1 MSDISRIAIDVGGT
15 FTDVVR
21 LRGGKVGFEKVP
33 TTPSDPKAGVL
44 NGFAAAQLP
53 LNEIDYF
60 VHGTTLGLNALLTR
74 RGAETG
80 IITTEGFRDVY
91 LLGRTARDPMYDFK
105 YRRPES
111 LVKRF
116 NILEVPER
124 LDFEGNVLREFDE
137 AAAREAAAVM
147 ASHGV
152 ESVAICFLHSYAN
165 PEHEVRMAEIMA
177 DVAPEIEVTRSSA
190 LSREIREYERT
201 STAVL
206 DAYIKPI
213 VRTYL
218 QGLSGELS
226 ASGFA
231 GRFLMTRSGGG
242 AMTVAS
248 VQEAPVNL
256 ILSGPAGGVLGAAWL
271 AQNADY
277 RNLITIDMGG
287 TSLDASLVV
296 NGAPLTY
303 YDAQFESLPINLPS
317 LYIHTIGAGGG
328 SLLWMDEG
336 DHLQVGPASA
346 GADPGPAA
354 YGSGGTDATFTDC
367 ALHVGYLGQESALA
381 GTLSLQPDL
390 AAQAL
395 SPLAS
400 QLGMS
405 TEDVALG
412 AIRISTTKIVG
423 AVRSI
428 TIELGHN
435 PADFGLLA
443 FGGGGG
449 LVAVDVARELS
460 IPHVI
465 VPPGPGAFS
474 AFGMLMANVQHDFSR
489 TLMGSL
495 DGCDT
500 SEVESLFG
508 AMVEEGAR
516 ALEAEGF
523 AAERRQFQRF
533 IDLRYVGQEHTVKI
547 ATRSPF
553 DDSAV
558 AEAAQMFSEAHL
570 RTYGHTM
577 PDPVEIV
584 AIRVSATGQ
593 VDEPSLPIVEA
604 GQGAP
609 QPIGQ
614 REVYRGSGNRETYE
628 VFDRSS
634 LLAGQVVPGPAII
647 VEHTSTTVLHGGD
660 SCKIGDLGELIISVE
675 QESTDV

>member
-1 MSDISRIAIDVGGT
+1 MSDASRIAIDVGGT

-21 LRGGKVGFEKVP
+21 IRAGEVGFEKVP
-33 TTPSDPKAGVL
+33 TTPKDPKAGVL
-44 NGFAAAQLP
+44 NGFEAAGVP
-53 LNEIDYF
+53 FDEIDYF
-60 VHGTTLGLNALLTR
+60 IHGTTLGLNALLTR
-74 RGAETG
+74 RGAKTG
-80 IITTEGFRDVY
+80 IVTTEGFRDVY

-105 YRRPES
+105 YRRPDS
-111 LVKRF
+111 LVARYDIF
-116 NILEVPER
+116 EVPER

-137 AAAREAAAVM
+137 ARAREVAAAV
-147 ASHGV
+147 ASGGL

-165 PEHEVRMAEIMA
+165 PEHEIRMAEILSE
-177 DVAPEIEVTRSSA
+177 VAPEVEVTRSSA

-213 VRTYL
+213 VRSYLRELSGGL
-218 QGLSGELS
+218 QG
-226 ASGFA
+226 AGFT
-231 GRFLMTRSGGG
+231 GQFLMTRSGGG
-242 AMTVAS
+242 AMTAES

-271 AQNADY
+271 ARNPKYA
-277 RNLITIDMGG
+277 NLITIDMGG

-296 NGAPLTY
+296 DGNPLTY
-303 YDAQFESLPINLPS
+303 FDAQFESLPINLPS

-354 YGSGGTDATFTDC
+354 YGTGGEDATFTDC
-367 ALHVGYLGQESALA
+367 ALHVGYLGHEAALA
-381 GTLSLQPDL
+381 GTLSLEPAL
-390 AAQAL
+390 AAGAL
-395 SPLAS
+395 APLS
-400 QLGMS
+400 ERLGLS
-405 TEDVALG
+405 TQDVALG

-435 PADFGLLA
+435 PSDFGLLA

-460 IPHVI
+460 IPTVI

-489 TLMGSL
+489 TLMSPL
-495 DGCDT
+495 EGCDVG
-500 SEVESLFG
+500 EVEQLFQQ
-508 AMVEEGAR
+508 MESEGATS
-516 ALEAEGF
+516 LEAEGF
-523 AAERRQFQRF
+523 AADRREFQRF

-547 ATRSPF
+547 PTAAPF
-553 DDSAV
+553 DAAAV
-558 AEAAQMFSEAHL
+558 GHAAEAFAEAHL

-584 AIRVSATGQ
+584 AIRVSGTGR
-593 VDEPSLPIVEA
+593 VDQPTLPTLA
-604 GQGAP
+604 AASGAP
-609 QPIGQ
+609 EPIGS
-614 REVYRGSGNRETYE
+614 REVYRGSGRSQTYL
-628 VFDRSS
+628 VFERDS
-634 LLAGQVVPGPAII
+634 LLSGHEILGPAII
-647 VEHTSTTVLHGGD
+647 LEHTSTTVMHEGD
-660 SCKIGDLGELIISVE
+660 RCLVGELGELEITVR
-675 QESTDV
+675 QENSNV